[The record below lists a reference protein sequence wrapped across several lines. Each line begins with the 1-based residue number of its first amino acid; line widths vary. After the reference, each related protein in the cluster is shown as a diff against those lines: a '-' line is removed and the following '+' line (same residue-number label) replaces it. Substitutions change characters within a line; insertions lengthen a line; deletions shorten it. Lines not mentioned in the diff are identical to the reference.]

1 MAIEGLSLNFYDK
14 HGDTKPRGSS
24 IPDVSDCSVT
34 EGMHRA
40 EHMITL
46 ERRGHATLP
55 DLDDDG
61 CSKLRFKDEA
71 ARDRFSAALQN
82 LAAGRDWWHGL
93 SEGVPPAPRAATAEP
108 FADGL
113 TASGSSETEEARRSS
128 LTIVKAQ
135 HEELSRSKGT
145 MERQQEEKLTIVKA
159 QNEELSRSKGTM
171 ERQLAKLAREKSALA
186 REKSA
191 HRERA
196 DAATSQL
203 SQETH
208 TEAERALQADRWMHP
223 GTIVEIQ
230 GHSGVYVAYKRNRKG
245 ANKHT
250 IKFNDTGKEE
260 TRQLRDLKFPEE
272 KSIVADH
279 ILQGEL
285 LRLEEAEQEA
295 AARHPGGRPPSPMM
309 RLNSKTRT
317 RLQTGI
323 AAKESKS
330 YPSPKSSTKGTRSED
345 ADESLS
351 EQLHVKAL
359 FTSLDQVQHY
369 RGDGDAVTAPND
381 LDTVATL
388 VFEEL
393 PGVIQ
398 DLASSRAAAEDTEA
412 QLHQLQTTL
421 RAASADQEQ
430 IERLVPERNEAR
442 RKFLECVHKS
452 VQAWMRS
459 NQQRTRWR
467 ASSKSYR
474 RRCQRRSRSLSQS
487 QSLSPAALDCAHR
500 LVSSQATCRCL

>member
-135 HEELSRSKGT
+135 H
-145 MERQQEEKLTIVKA
+145 
-159 QNEELSRSKGTM
+159 EELSRSKGTM

-442 RKFLECVHKS
+442 RKFLECVHKFGAGVDE
-452 VQAWMRS
+452 VQ
-459 NQQRTRWR
+459 
-467 ASSKSYR
+467 
-474 RRCQRRSRSLSQS
+474 
-487 QSLSPAALDCAHR
+487 PAADEMESFVEKLQAALPAPEPEFEPEPEPEPSGAGLR
-500 LVSSQATCRCL
+500 PQTGKFTSALPLLVIAAAMLKNCL